1 MRNQREARTAWLFTL
16 LVAASAASAQELE
29 PRAYSASPVGL
40 NFALL
45 AYGHSTGDVLF
56 DPALPLT
63 DVEARLN
70 AGILGFATTFA
81 MFDRLT
87 SATLALPY
95 VWGDV
100 EGNVG
105 EDRHAVSR
113 SGPGD
118 TRLRLAINLIG
129 DPAMTPA
136 EFARR
141 TPRTTLGASLVV
153 VTPTGEYMPEKLVNI
168 GANRWAFKPELG
180 LSHPMGR
187 WYLDVCAGVWLFTD
201 NNDFFGGVRREQDPL
216 ASFQL
221 HVSYN
226 IRPRL
231 WLAADGTYYTGGR
244 TTVDGT
250 QNSDRQGNTRLG
262 LTLSVPIGKSQSLKF
277 NFSDGA
283 STRFGGD
290 FTTYGVAWQWAW
302 LD

>member
-1 MRNQREARTAWLFTL
+1 LILLL
-16 LVAASAASAQELE
+16 LVAVAPAARTQELE
-29 PRAYSASPVGL
+29 PRAYSQSPVGL

-70 AGILGFATTFA
+70 AGVLGFATTFA
-81 MFDRLT
+81 MFDRLA
-87 SATLALPY
+87 SASLALPY

-105 EDRHAVSR
+105 ENRRAVSR

-118 TRLRLAINLIG
+118 VRLRVAINLIG

-141 TPRTTLGASLVV
+141 TPRTTLGASLVIV
-153 VTPTGEYMPEKLVNI
+153 GPTGEYMSEKLVNI
-168 GANRWAFKPELG
+168 GANRWAFKPEVG
-180 LSHPMGR
+180 LSYPVGR
-187 WYLDVCAGVWLFTD
+187 WYFDAYAGVWFFTE
-201 NNDFFGGVRREQDPL
+201 NDAFFGGVRREQDPL
-216 ASFQL
+216 TSFQL

-231 WLAADGTYYTGGR
+231 WLAADGTYYAGGR
-244 TTVDGT
+244 TTVNGV
-250 QNSDRQGNTRLG
+250 QNSDRQGNTRIG

-277 NFSDGA
+277 NWSDGV

-302 LD
+302 FD